1 MRIYDRA
8 LSTAEIRALSG
19 FYPAHV
25 ADVKIWL
32 DASRIGVTGENS
44 GDDLEDWKDLSGN
57 GFDATKG
64 TGGGGAKPNWFTGVI
79 NGLPAVHYASGEDH
93 DLAKGPYNRNLN
105 ITPHTELMVFQASAG
120 GNLTEQNNVAFYRYN
135 TGPVLQTGIGGVNT
149 NSNTPYVNNTFV
161 IGGFSYSNPSGTFY
175 RNGASDGTFSQV
187 AASNTNGWK
196 LGGNSLV
203 GDIAEFVTYDRVL
216 TAAELEKVNCYY
228 NKKYAIAVTGL
239 VCE

>member
-1 MRIYDRA
+1 MDGAMWTTRA
-8 LSTAEIRALSG
+8 STVACPIVTAEIRALSG

-105 ITPHTELMVFQASAG
+105 ITPHTELMVFQSKRRLGNGKLLLKVTTFSYLRLQYRASAA
-120 GNLTEQNNVAFYRYN
+120 NRYRWFN
-135 TGPVLQTGIGGVNT
+135 TQ
-149 NSNTPYVNNTFV
+149 
-161 IGGFSYSNPSGTFY
+161 
-175 RNGASDGTFSQV
+175 
-187 AASNTNGWK
+187 
-196 LGGNSLV
+196 
-203 GDIAEFVTYDRVL
+203 
-216 TAAELEKVNCYY
+216 
-228 NKKYAIAVTGL
+228 
-239 VCE
+239 